1 MAQIVEQLEKLVAPI
16 LDDLGLE
23 LVDLVYQREN
33 RGWVLRF
40 FIDRQEGGVTLDDCA
55 EASREISAILDVEE
69 VIDTAYNLE
78 VSSPGLDRPL
88 KKASDFERFAG
99 QQVKVKTIAAIDPDE
114 RGRKRKSFVGT
125 LEGFVDGKVTVTLK
139 EKQPVRVAIPLDQID
154 AANIEYEF

>member
-1 MAQIVEQLEKLVAPI
+1 MAQIVEQIEKLVAPI

-40 FIDRQEGGVTLDDCA
+40 FIDRQEGGVTLDECA

-88 KKASDFERFAG
+88 KKARDFERFAG

-114 RGRKRKSFVGT
+114 RGRKRKTFSGT
-125 LEGFVDGKVTVTLK
+125 LDGFEDAKVLITLK
-139 EKQPVRVAIPLDQID
+139 EKQSVQVAIPLDQID